1 VTAVTNLQVLDFIF
15 VLVGLSTKKQQ
26 KTKMAGPDPKV
37 RSGHAAGFTA
47 AARSFHRHN

>member
-37 RSGHAAGFTA
+37 GPATLLASPPPVHL
-47 AARSFHRHN
+47 HHHN